1 MQSVATPIQ
10 AVITAATRQLNI
22 SLLASWLK
30 VADLSTVFAQVGV
43 SQIGGSD
50 LVQGGSSVITNADL
64 FDYIDE
70 TAHVMR
76 FDYDRRLNE
85 PLGGT
90 SFAIGDIL
98 LDNITRRFTPNYDP
112 TIGTALEPRR
122 PIKASIGL
130 RGSPA
135 DSFRS
140 VQVIVGLTGDRPKES
155 RTNRTVEVPV
165 FDYITFIE
173 NSTLAAAIYEDQ
185 RSDQIIEDILTNLG
199 FGSSQYSLDVGLNTI
214 PFAWFD
220 KQKSAGKRIRQVC
233 EAEEAHFYQ
242 DENGI
247 LRFENRNHY
256 SQYPHQVVQH
266 NIDSGDILSDEQDDS
281 TKIINRAIVT
291 AKPRTIDAATG
302 LIWSSSELPLQVAA
316 SATVEIWAA
325 FYEEDGQTPL
335 PIYEVTTPA
344 ENTDYEANAASDG
357 SGADKSAQI
366 DLTVTNFVESAKLEI
381 TNNDAG
387 TVYLTTLQLRGKA
400 ARVTQAIQG
409 ISEDSDSINKYEA
422 QEYTLNN
429 DLIQSPTVARSIA
442 ANLKNKYKNPMSRRR
457 IKIPGIPH
465 LQLKDLVNVMN
476 PNPENLMPNP
486 SFEGG
491 TTNWSIIETG
501 TAQASLSQA
510 RDIGVPDG
518 FYMGKVTVTHV

>member
-10 AVITAATRQLNI
+10 AVITAASRQLNM
-22 SLLASWLK
+22 SLLASWMK
-30 VADLSTVFAQVGV
+30 VADLSTVFAQIGV
-43 SQIGGSD
+43 SQIGGGD

-70 TAHVMR
+70 TSHVMR

-98 LDNITRRFTPNYDP
+98 LDNVTRRFTPNYDA

-130 RGSPA
+130 RESAAGA
-135 DSFRS
+135 FRS
-140 VQVIVGLTGDRPKES
+140 VQVIVGLTADRPKES
-155 RTNRTVEVPV
+155 KTNRTVEVPV

-173 NSTLAAAIYEDQ
+173 NSTLAAAIYENQ
-185 RSDQIIEDILTNLG
+185 RTDQIIEDILTTLG
-199 FGSSQYSLDVGLNTI
+199 FGSSQYVLDVGLNTI

-220 KQKSAGKRIRQVC
+220 KQKSAGRRIRQVC
-233 EAEEAHFYQ
+233 ESEEAHFYQ

-256 SQYPHQVVQH
+256 TQYPHQLVQH
-266 NIDSGDILSDEQDDS
+266 NIDPGDILFDEQDDS

-291 AKPRTIDAATG
+291 AKPRAVDAAASV
-302 LIWSSSELPLQVAA
+302 IWESSEIPLEIAA
-316 SATVEIWAA
+316 GSTTTIWAA
-325 FYEEDGQTPL
+325 FYEADGQTPL

-344 ENTDYEANAASDG
+344 ENTDYEANSAADG
-357 SGADKSAQI
+357 SGTDKSAQI
-366 DLTVTNFVESAKLEI
+366 GITITNFVESAKIEI

-387 TVYLTTLQLRGKA
+387 VVHVTTLQLRGKA
-400 ARVTQAIQG
+400 ARVTQAIQA
-409 ISEDSDSINKYEA
+409 ISEDTDSINKYEA
-422 QEYTLNN
+422 QEYPLNN
-429 DLIQSPTVARSIA
+429 DLIQSPAVARTIA
-442 ANLKNKYKNPMSRRR
+442 ANLKNKYKNPMARRK

-465 LQLKDLVNVMN
+465 LQLKDLVQVMN
-476 PNPENLMPNP
+476 PNPENLLTNP
-486 SFEGG
+486 SFEAGI
-491 TTNWSIIETG
+491 TNWSIIKTG
-501 TAQASLSQA
+501 TAQGTLTQA

-518 FYMGKVTVTHV
+518 FYMGKITVTHV